1 MNFLNNRLER
11 QVGMDLNGD
20 GYLGGQ
26 GFMSRLEQG
35 THIDFNSDNII
46 GRPPDMYYGY
56 PGMYGGGFS
65 PMGGY
70 GGGYGYG
77 YY

>member
-1 MNFLNNRLER
+1 
-11 QVGMDLNGD
+11 
-20 GYLGGQ
+20 
-26 GFMSRLEQG
+26 MSRLERG
-35 THIDFNSDNII
+35 THIDFNRDNII

-56 PGMYGGGFS
+56 SGMYGGGGFP

-70 GGGYGYG
+70 GGGYPPMGYGYG